1 MLRWIEEPRFNDVT
15 ANGLCGEF
23 VAMRATQQVTTLEPL
38 SDEKHFSSPEKS
50 GGEEPAQEV
59 SGEHYEQPSVALNP
73 SGVMSPPPAAPFVPD
88 PALAVADAIVE
99 GDELEN
105 SLPGQGQAVAAQ
117 LEAAAQPVTE
127 P

>member
-1 MLRWIEEPRFNDVT
+1 MLRWVEEPRFNDVT

-88 PALAVADAIVE
+88 PALAVADATSWRTACR
-99 GDELEN
+99 GRGRRWRRSWRRRR
-105 SLPGQGQAVAAQ
+105 SL
-117 LEAAAQPVTE
+117 
-127 P
+127 